1 VWEIERF
8 DKSRH
13 DRSQFDCGN
22 AVLTEWLQKRASQW
36 DRKDLSRTYVAVKG
50 NSSQV
55 LGYYSLSSHAVEY
68 ESLDQE
74 QTRGLPRIDVPVV
87 LLGRLAVDRSQQ
99 GCGLG
104 RFLLLNALSRIVNLA
119 DAVGIRAIEVDA
131 IDDSAKR
138 FYLKYGFSQL
148 ADDDRH
154 LFLSIGA
161 IKQLNLPA
169 PD

>member
-1 VWEIERF
+1 MWRLERF

-13 DRSQFDCGN
+13 DRSQFDCGHTDLN
-22 AVLTEWLQKRASQW
+22 EWLQKRASQW
-36 DRKDLSRTYVAVKG
+36 DRKGLSRTYVAISD

-55 LGYYSLSSHAVEY
+55 LGYYSLSSHAVEF
-68 ESLDQE
+68 ESLEQDQS
-74 QTRGLPRIDVPVV
+74 RGLPRIDVPVV
-87 LLGRLAVDRSQQ
+87 LLARLAVDQSQQ

-104 RFLLLNALSRIVNLA
+104 RFLLLNAFSRIVQLA
-119 DAVGIRAIEVDA
+119 DALGIRAVEVDA

-148 ADDDRH
+148 LDDERH

-161 IKQLNLPA
+161 IKQLKLPA
-169 PD
+169 PE